1 MGIKVSWHPST
12 ETDIASYIVERA
24 DNITGAPF
32 NFLVQ
37 ITHTI
42 PGPNYD
48 AGTNTFFYLDATGDT
63 TKFYRLISVDVVS
76 QQSIP
81 STPFQAH
88 STTPVPPN
96 NVKVDHNYPTP
107 GNLRYQTSG
116 GLPIEAA
123 YVRIYKKSEFDLGNT
138 ATPLAI
144 TMTNA
149 QGNWVNPVSLTTGF
163 TYVVQFA
170 KESLYGPDKTEIV
183 V

>member
-1 MGIKVSWHPST
+1 MGIKISWHPST
-12 ETDIASYIVERA
+12 EPDIASYILERA
-24 DNITGAPF
+24 PDITGSPF
-32 NFLVQ
+32 VFLAQ
-37 ITHTI
+37 INHQV

-48 AGTNTFFYLDATGDT
+48 PVTNTLWYLDETGDT
-63 TKFYRLISVDVVS
+63 TKFYRLISVDAVN

-88 STTPVPPN
+88 SATPVPPN

-107 GNLRYQTSG
+107 GNLRYQTTS

-123 YVRIYKKSEFDLGNT
+123 YVRVYKKADFDQGRT
-138 ATPLAI
+138 DVPLAI

-149 QGNWVNPVSLTTGF
+149 QGNWVNPISLTTGF

-170 KESLYGPDKTEIV
+170 KESLYGPDKAEIV